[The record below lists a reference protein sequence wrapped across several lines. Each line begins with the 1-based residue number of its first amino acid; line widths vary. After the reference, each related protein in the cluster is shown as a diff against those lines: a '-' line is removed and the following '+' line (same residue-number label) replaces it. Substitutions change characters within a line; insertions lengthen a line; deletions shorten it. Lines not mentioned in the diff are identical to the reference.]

1 MDRSNTPPHH
11 GPPVPHGHHGHL
23 AADGVQQ
30 RRWLVLLAMTGSLAM
45 IFVDMTVVGVAL
57 PRMASAL
64 SMSDVDQAWII
75 TSYLITLASLMALGG
90 RIGDLIG
97 KVPTFIAGGVSF
109 ALASIMCASAHDGTQ
124 LIVGR
129 VLQGVAACL
138 MQPASVH
145 LSSAHLHQ
153 VSVAKP
159 WRSMWEFRWFSW
171 RSDQRLVD
179 SLLRTWDG
187 HGCSGRM
194 FQWRLALSH

>member
-11 GPPVPHGHHGHL
+11 GPQVPRGHHGHL

-57 PRMASAL
+57 PRMGSAL

-75 TSYLITLASLMALGG
+75 TSYLITLASLMALCG
-90 RIGDLIG
+90 RIGDLVG
-97 KVPTFIAGGVSF
+97 KVPTFIAGVIGF

-129 VLQGVAACL
+129 ILQGVAACL
-138 MQPASVH
+138 MQPASGALVVGAFAQFIKRRKRKCDGFDLSGFD
-145 LSSAHLHQ
+145 LSSLDMKN
-153 VSVAKP
+153 VVIT
-159 WRSMWEFRWFSW
+159 
-171 RSDQRLVD
+171 D
-179 SLLRTWDG
+179 
-187 HGCSGRM
+187 
-194 FQWRLALSH
+194 